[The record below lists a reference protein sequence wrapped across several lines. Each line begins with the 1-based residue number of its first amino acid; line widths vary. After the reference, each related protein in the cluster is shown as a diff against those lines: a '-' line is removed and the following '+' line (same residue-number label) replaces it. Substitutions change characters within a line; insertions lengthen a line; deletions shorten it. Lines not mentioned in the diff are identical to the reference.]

1 MQDLMLDTHKKIC
14 FGTNNEAP
22 RQLGFKRDLMKF
34 ILQSGGWRRRMFCP
48 ERKQD
53 LSKGS

>member
-34 ILQSGGWRRRMFCP
+34 ILQSGGGGGECSV
-48 ERKQD
+48 
-53 LSKGS
+53 LKGNKI